1 MQLKNKLIKQFKKK
15 KKTTKKQTNKK
26 RIYNYGDF
34 KLKH

>member
-1 MQLKNKLIKQFKKK
+1 MQLKNKLIKQFK

>member
-1 MQLKNKLIKQFKKK
+1 MQLKNKLINSKEKK
-15 KKTTKKQTNKK
+15 TKKQTNKK

>member
-1 MQLKNKLIKQFKKK
+1 MQLKNKLIKQFKK

>member
-15 KKTTKKQTNKK
+15 KTKKQTNKK